1 MIGEFIRRTGKICCG
16 FNWRTHQA
24 RSFLPWG
31 LRSPAHP
38 GDEPTA
44 SLHSP
49 LLPDRLGEL
58 KINKDLAVG
67 VLAALLRLSLIL
79 GLLVV
84 TESCRK
90 EVDVVEV
97 LVFA

>member
-1 MIGEFIRRTGKICCG
+1 
-16 FNWRTHQA
+16 
-24 RSFLPWG
+24 
-31 LRSPAHP
+31 
-38 GDEPTA
+38 
-44 SLHSP
+44 